1 MANIMKG
8 LGGSPKT
15 TLFKVGSVSM
25 NYGYS
30 KTTTATLNISTVY
43 SHYKDIT
50 VDDICFPLTYCKGWG
65 DGFGATLSDFV
76 KSYNANTGVIT
87 ISATGSYNYCNAQ
100 FTCDIYVLDR
110 FGGVH
115 RTLIKIIRSLFSKE
129 RGDR

>member
-50 VDDICFPLTYCKGWG
+50 VDDICFPLTYCRGWG

-87 ISATGSYNYCNAQ
+87 ISATGGYNYCNAQ

-110 FGGVH
+110 FGGVVS
-115 RTLIKIIRSLFSKE
+115 RLLSTIKAHFYRL
-129 RGDR
+129 GVC